1 MVRPR
6 AKVFCVGTLNVLAVA
21 IGGESVPCLCSV
33 VVEDSRVG
41 KVVTSD
47 FSGREMK
54 ETSTIIKSVS

>member
-21 IGGESVPCLCSV
+21 VGGESVPCLCFA

-41 KVVTSD
+41 KVVSSD
-47 FSGREMK
+47 FSEER
-54 ETSTIIKSVS
+54 